1 MSREAV
7 IPGVPHRGRNKFGGC
22 CGCCRMFVDRF
33 GSLAYDF
40 TNQGVVYRRS
50 VGPVNNGWITA
61 KGDCSIDYINPSPE
75 SARHLK
81 LSGPDC
87 MLVRDMRAT
96 NFTIDYLADYI
107 SGGFTLGAVYD
118 PIDQYILFH
127 PEKEHRFLFNWVDE
141 NNFDFISYWDWNLL
155 NDYTI
160 FKVGIRENGSE
171 RFILPTH
178 YGLQTN
184 GYTYTTRV
192 PYRKFCYVDDIIFI
206 DTAFQAGVAEAIGYS
221 VTYKRPLRSKFCG
234 IGTGPQ
240 FTGDWVTNLFAV
252 SKTIDENQRRKDGS
266 YYSSNYFDGAFEDC
280 KWCPRPIGG
289 CSNYQVPAYIVAEK
303 FNDSGVSQYTVNLGD
318 AGSNIVSDS
327 GRGYSGSTVVD
338 DTSIG
343 VSLAVEA
350 DYISQFGFPIPNTN
364 VGTVRLDEYTT
375 VLFSTFHKLYANA
388 STVIRDD
395 CDAWDHLRLDPTP
408 DYHPPETDTVE
419 PDGYWELTG
428 VYEL

>member
-33 GSLAYDF
+33 GSLAYDNDPH
-40 TNQGVVYRRS
+40 TGIHYRRPI
-50 VGPVNNGWITA
+50 GPVGNGWITA
-61 KGDCSIDYINPSPE
+61 KGDCSIDYFDSPLGQ
-75 SARHLK
+75 RQLK

-96 NFTIDYLADYI
+96 NFTIDYWADYI

-178 YGLQTN
+178 YGLQIN

-221 VTYKRPLRSKFCG
+221 VTYKRPLRSKVCG

-252 SKTIDENQRRKDGS
+252 SKTIDENQRRKDGV
-266 YYSSNYFDGAFEDC
+266 YYGSNYFDGAFEDC

-289 CSNYQVPAYIVAEK
+289 CSNYQVPAYIIAEK

-318 AGSNIVSDS
+318 AWNNNIS
-327 GRGYSGSTVVD
+327 GGGREYTGSTVVD
-338 DTSIG
+338 GTAID
-343 VSLAVEA
+343 VSLAVES
-350 DYISQFGFPIPNTN
+350 DYISPFGFLIPNPN

-388 STVIRDD
+388 STIIRDD

-408 DYHPPETDTVE
+408 DYHPPELDTVE